1 MVNGANAVHNKLRKE
16 LAKYIKSQYLGKS
29 EILMDALGDRLEEEG
44 VLYKKPYIESSPAYV
59 TVPDGIEKSKLDNWE
74 KVFFK
79 QLSDANLGVFPSPF
93 KHQIQALEAI
103 KEGKDLFVSTGTGSG
118 KTECFMWPL
127 MLKLAK
133 EAKMSADTWKQSYFL
148 SGQVHLFP
156 VLLLFQVWFQGL
168 PENPVITPGQS
179 RCQCFLSLTAPSVP
193 E

>member
-59 TVPDGIEKSKLDNWE
+59 TVPNGIEKSKLDNWE

-79 QLSDANLGVFPSPF
+79 QLSDVNLGVFPSPF

-133 EAKMSADTWKQSYFL
+133 EAKMSPDTWKQ
-148 SGQVHLFP
+148 
-156 VLLLFQVWFQGL
+156 
-168 PENPVITPGQS
+168 
-179 RCQCFLSLTAPSVP
+179 RSVRAIIMYP
-193 E
+193 MNALVSDRSEERR